1 MLAMALIELA
11 VRLDRLDS
19 IYDAIEEFYCGVRVR
34 LDGPVFKRF
43 GGCHGLARGALTLAA
58 TKKLFQETSDA
69 TGLARGALTL
79 AATKKLFEETSDA
92 TGLARGVLTLAA
104 TKKLF

>member
-79 AATKKLFEETSDA
+79 AATSGCCSDPTHKKAVPSTA
-92 TGLARGVLTLAA
+92 P
-104 TKKLF
+104 KYH